1 MAKKKEAAA
10 KPAGRASWFDERSHK
25 SLIDQQ
31 ARQLNSF
38 IQTFADGKV
47 DQSELEAQEERLI
60 SLMKEVEPKLD
71 DDLHEKVTR
80 LLCELTAFDLMQM
93 AHAME
98 EARPKTKFRG

>member
-1 MAKKKEAAA
+1 MAKKKEAVA
-10 KPAGRASWFDERSHK
+10 KPATRASWFDEHSHK
-25 SLIDQQ
+25 PLIDRQ
-31 ARQLNSF
+31 ARQLSSF

-98 EARPKTKFRG
+98 EARPKFRG